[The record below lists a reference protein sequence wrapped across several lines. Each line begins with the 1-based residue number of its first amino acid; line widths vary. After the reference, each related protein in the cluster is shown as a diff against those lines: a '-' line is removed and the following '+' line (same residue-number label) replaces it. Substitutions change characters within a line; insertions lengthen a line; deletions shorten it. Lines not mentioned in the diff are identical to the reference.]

1 MRYLYNRIEFFLN
14 GTAKTALIPPG
25 LTTLDFLQREL
36 GLFGT
41 KCSCN
46 EGDCGACT
54 VAVAEI
60 RDGRI
65 IYEALNS
72 CIYPAARL
80 HGKHLITIEALGTPE
95 QLHPI
100 QEAML
105 QFHATQC
112 GYCSPG
118 FVMSAFAL
126 FAERAHPSKE
136 ELLAGLE
143 GNLCRCTGY
152 DSILRAMLELAS
164 KDYEIVLPALRAVEA
179 GLGELKPME
188 YVPQESSSIYACEAY
203 FLPQSLEEALRL
215 MREHPEHQ
223 LLCGATDIMVQ
234 INIAKRKF
242 KCLIDLSFLRK
253 LRYIKEDGE
262 GILIGSLSTYSDLL
276 ESGVITQS
284 FPAFRDLINIIA
296 SRQIRNSGTIAGNI
310 GNASPVGD
318 SLPLLLCLDARLR
331 LVSEQGSRE
340 LALKDYFVSYKH
352 TALQEGELIEEIILA
367 PVDYKQVFI
376 RIKKAAK
383 RKSVDISAISSAICL
398 HFDAD
403 GKITQARLAYGGA
416 AAIPRLASGF
426 EALVLGKKPEELEP
440 EALAE
445 AVAEE
450 FTPLS
455 DVRGSASYR
464 KQLISNQ
471 LLAYLLEAQGRS
483 L

>member
-1 MRYLYNRIEFFLN
+1 MRYLYNKIEFFLN
-14 GTAKTALIPPG
+14 GVPRTAVIPPG
-25 LTTLDFLQREL
+25 MTALDYLHREL
-36 GLFGT
+36 GLYGT

-54 VAVAEI
+54 VAIAEAREGGI
-60 RDGRI
+60 R
-65 IYEALNS
+65 YEAINS
-72 CIYPAARL
+72 CLYPAARL

-126 FAERAHPSKE
+126 FAERAHPSRE

-152 DSILRAMLELAS
+152 DSILRAMLDLAAR
-164 KDYEIVLPALRAVEA
+164 DEEIVPPHIRSVEKL
-179 GLGELKPME
+179 LGETPPLE
-188 YVPQESSSIYACEAY
+188 YIPRESETIYCCEAY
-203 FLPQSLEEALRL
+203 FLPQSPEEAFKLL
-215 MREHPEHQ
+215 QEPPHHQ
-223 LLCGATDIMVQ
+223 ILCGATDVMVQ
-234 INIAKRKF
+234 VNIGKRKF
-242 KCLIDLSFLRK
+242 KTLIDLSFLTS
-253 LRYIKEDGE
+253 LRYIRQEDD
-262 GILIGSLSTYSDLL
+262 GIHIGALSTYSDLL
-276 ESGVITQS
+276 DSELLSRS

-318 SLPLLLCLDARLR
+318 SLPLLLALEARLT
-331 LVSEQGSRE
+331 LISEAGKRDI
-340 LALKDYFVSYKH
+340 ALKDYFIAYKQ
-352 TALQEGELIEEIILA
+352 TALKPGELIGEIIL
-367 PVDYKQVFI
+367 PPLEGDSFI

-383 RKSVDISAISSAICL
+383 RISVDISSISSAICL
-398 HFDAD
+398 QYNED
-403 GKITQARLAYGGA
+403 GRIKQARLAYGGA
-416 AAIPRLASGF
+416 AAIPKLSLAF
-426 EALVLGKKPEELEP
+426 EALLMGKKPEELEP
-440 EALAE
+440 DAIAQ

-450 FTPLS
+450 FSPLS
-455 DVRGSASYR
+455 DVRGSAGYR
-464 KQLISNQ
+464 SKLIHNQ
-471 LLAYLLEAQGRS
+471 LLAYLLEAQGRT